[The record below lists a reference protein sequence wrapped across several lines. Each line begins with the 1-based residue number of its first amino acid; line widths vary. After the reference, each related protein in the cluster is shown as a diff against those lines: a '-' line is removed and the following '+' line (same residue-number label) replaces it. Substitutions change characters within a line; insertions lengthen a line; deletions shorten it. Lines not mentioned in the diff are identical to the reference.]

1 MKTIAFF
8 NNKGGVGKTTFTFH
22 LGYALER
29 IGKKVLFADLDP
41 QCNLTAHICSDET
54 IDNAWSDHGNSLYQ
68 AIAPIVTHFVID
80 LLIPASTAI
89 FTYKI
94 IPHTHHLNF
103 FIHAYT
109 AHANFM
115 IAIRHRF

>member
-68 AIAPIVTHFVID
+68 AIAPIVTGAGDVKIVEPYRVPNRNIWVFIGD
-80 LLIPASTAI
+80 LLLSDFEGELSNAWTQILAA
-89 FTYKI
+89 
-94 IPHTHHLNF
+94 
-103 FIHAYT
+103 
-109 AHANFM
+109 
-115 IAIRHRF
+115 